1 MEGKKEKRVCRVSG
15 KNERVATDRATQ
27 NSWLGVRCG
36 SGHAVPSRLRAE
48 LPGAMRTPGSEV
60 TTLSVPGGRAL
71 GPRTIQRTVRREPLP
86 VTLPL
91 GWGEWGPA
99 HLDLSPGDGE
109 GANWL

>member
-15 KNERVATDRATQ
+15 KNERVTTDRATQ
-27 NSWLGVRCG
+27 NSWPGIRSG
-36 SGHAVPSRLRAE
+36 SWCAASSGLRAE

-60 TTLSVPGGRAL
+60 TTLSVPGGCAL
-71 GPRTIQRTVRREPLP
+71 GPRTVQMTVRREPLP

-109 GANWL
+109 GANWP